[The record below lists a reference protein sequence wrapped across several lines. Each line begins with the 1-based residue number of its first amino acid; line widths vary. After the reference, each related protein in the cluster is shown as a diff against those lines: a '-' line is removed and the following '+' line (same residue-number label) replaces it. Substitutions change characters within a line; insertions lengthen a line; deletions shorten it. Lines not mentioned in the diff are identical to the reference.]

1 MVNLKEAQITSV
13 LPPHMAAEART
24 QALSRALNKLVNMAL
39 GYVPGA
45 LLFTNIDNLSE
56 EVIDMMAVDMRTHF
70 YDETLPLNTKRQL
83 VKNTLYWHT
92 IAGTPGAI
100 EKLADVVFGEGTVG
114 EWFEEELE
122 HGYFTVNS
130 VNQKVTNEKAEDFLR
145 LLESIKRKSQHLAT
159 VQLISDGQLGINVF
173 ITTIDEETVITTVK

>member
-1 MVNLKEAQITSV
+1 MVTLKDAQITSV
-13 LPPHMAAEART
+13 LPPHMATEART
-24 QALSRALNKLVNMAL
+24 KALSRTLNKLVNMAL

-45 LLFTNIDNLSE
+45 LLFTNIDKLSE

-70 YDETLPLNTKRQL
+70 YDETLPLDTKRQL

-114 EWFEEELE
+114 EWFNEGLDP
-122 HGYFTVNS
+122 GYFNVQS
-130 VNQKVTNEKAEDFLR
+130 VNQKVTDEKANDFIR
-145 LLESIKRKSQHLAT
+145 LLESIKRKSQHLAE
-159 VQLISDGQLGINVF
+159 VQLVSDGQLALNVF
-173 ITTIDEETVITTVK
+173 IATIEEETVISTVR